1 MTIKELIDKY
11 GIEEATGEH
20 AGNIYVRYGREA
32 QRDNA
37 VQEIKAKKPEILAY
51 FAQRREAAK
60 QAREEREAK
69 IAAIEG
75 LAELKAAYTDL
86 IKWQREF
93 EASFESED
101 GGGFGVRPKPQ
112 YDIGG
117 MLARYPQ
124 AAAYLKAEDEAHKS
138 NYELSEI
145 GKRALETVIAG
156 DWEKAM
162 ETMQAE
168 IKAFTERHLWD

>member
-11 GIEEATGEH
+11 GIEEATGAQ
-20 AGNIYVRYGREA
+20 AGNVLVRNGRAA

-37 VQEIKAKKPEILAY
+37 VPEIKAKKPEILAY
-51 FAQRREAAK
+51 FAQQRAAAK

-69 IAAIEG
+69 IAAIKG
-75 LAELKAAYTDL
+75 LAELKAAYADL
-86 IKWQREF
+86 ASWRREF
-93 EASFESED
+93 NASFESED
-101 GGGFGVRPKPQ
+101 GGGFGARPMPK
-112 YDIGG
+112 YDIDG

-124 AAAYLKAEDEAHKS
+124 AAAYLKAEEEANKT

-162 ETMQAE
+162 ETMEAE
-168 IKAFTERHLWD
+168 KNAFVEKHIWD

>member
-1 MTIKELIDKY
+1 MTVKELIKKY
-11 GIEEATGEH
+11 GIEEATGAH
-20 AGNIYVRYGREA
+20 AGNVYVRYGKEA

-37 VQEIKAKKPEILAY
+37 VAEIKAKKPEILAY
-51 FAQRREAAK
+51 FAEQRAAAQK
-60 QAREEREAK
+60 AREEREAK

-75 LAELKAAYTDL
+75 LADLKAAYTDL

-93 EASFESED
+93 EASFETED

-112 YDIGG
+112 YDIEG

-145 GKRALETVIAG
+145 GKRALDAVIDG

-168 IKAFTERHLWD
+168 IKAFAERHLWD